1 MSQQDNFAGGFFT
14 GAVVGGIIGGIIG
27 ALATAKIKG
36 SGGNNGDEG
45 ELRLD
50 EATEASM
57 ESARRGLEDKIAQ
70 LNFAIDDVRQQ
81 LGGVNGHSEDPD
93 YDRPANGEPS
103 A

>member
-1 MSQQDNFAGGFFT
+1 MSQQDNFAGGFVA
-14 GAVVGGIIGGIIG
+14 GAVVGGILGGIIG

-36 SGGNNGDEG
+36 SGGDNGAEG
-45 ELRLD
+45 DLLLD
-50 EATEASM
+50 EAAEASM

-81 LGGVNGHSEDPD
+81 LGGVNGHSEESD
-93 YDRPANGEPS
+93 YERPANGEPS